1 MNHISKNRTRRQD
14 AECTEGREK
23 GKGRPYSIT
32 ERRVP
37 ELIPVLGSHRPTRV
51 VPDKGP
57 LNGCVCVSVLQ
68 YCVVAVVF
76 TCRRLCVSI
85 KKVKE
90 GRTRLPSIGFSS
102 AAYCYRLSIV
112 I

>member
-1 MNHISKNRTRRQD
+1 MNHICKNRTRRQD

-76 TCRRLCVSI
+76 TCRRLYVSI
-85 KKVKE
+85 KKGK
-90 GRTRLPSIGFSS
+90 GRPYSITEH
-102 AAYCYRLSIV
+102 RV
-112 I
+112 